1 MAQAQVQYGFNHK
14 KNLFSKTELKQ
25 ILTIA
30 YQKPEPIGIQIFE
43 NSPNPFNP
51 VTTVQFS
58 ISTKEFVSVKVI
70 NPLGRE
76 MCTLFSEVA
85 LPNKLYDMVFDGLR
99 LPSAVYFC
107 VLQTR
112 TERKIIRMVLLK

>member
-1 MAQAQVQYGFNHK
+1 MAQALLQYGFNQK
-14 KNLFSKTELKQ
+14 KKLFSKPELKE
-25 ILTIA
+25 ILTLV
-30 YQKPEPIGIQIFE
+30 YHKPEPESINFFE

-58 ISTKEFVSVKVI
+58 IKTKEYVSVKVI

-85 LPNKLYDMVFDGLR
+85 LPNKVYDVIFDGIR

-107 VLQTR
+107 LLQTR
-112 TERKIIRMVLLK
+112 TERKIIRMALLK